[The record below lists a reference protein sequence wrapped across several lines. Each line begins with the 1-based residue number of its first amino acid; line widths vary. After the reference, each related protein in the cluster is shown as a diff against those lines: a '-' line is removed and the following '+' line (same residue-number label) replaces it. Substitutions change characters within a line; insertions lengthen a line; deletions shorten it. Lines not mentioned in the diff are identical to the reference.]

1 MQVLFIEAFI
11 VRCGKQ
17 IVLVLVHWL
26 IEGKEKLALSSRKHI
41 LLPPPHPHPTLTSI
55 ISSLLNFC
63 YSPPPPPP
71 PQFYCSPSTTSVIC
85 THLITDTL
93 RALLSLLIVII
104 LDTLH
109 YQRNMHAFDN
119 SYFTSFVELVNLCN
133 ARYRNGIRGHMK
145 AVVLSLL
152 RQYLNHEVLFNEGII
167 IICMD
172 VTGKHKQS

>member
-1 MQVLFIEAFI
+1 M
-11 VRCGKQ
+11 
-17 IVLVLVHWL
+17 
-26 IEGKEKLALSSRKHI
+26 
-41 LLPPPHPHPTLTSI
+41 
-55 ISSLLNFC
+55 
-63 YSPPPPPP
+63 
-71 PQFYCSPSTTSVIC
+71 
-85 THLITDTL
+85 
-93 RALLSLLIVII
+93 SLLIVII